1 MKNRNFPP
9 MKYTKGQKVQF
20 KCDGTTLH
28 GIIKILDFGGSFDN
42 DYHSYDI
49 LVREENML
57 YKHIPEAEIFE

>member
-1 MKNRNFPP
+1 M
-9 MKYTKGQKVQF
+9 
-20 KCDGTTLH
+20 H
-28 GIIKILDFGGSFDN
+28 GIIKILDFGSSFDN

>member
-20 KCDGTTLH
+20 KCDGKTLH

-57 YKHIPEAEIFE
+57 Y